1 MTLVEGRGG
10 RVLRLNGDGG
20 TAFPGVGA
28 FQRDDPFTIALRM
41 RPAVHHERAVIFHR
55 SRAWTDA
62 GSRGYQLLLE
72 DGRLSAS
79 LIHFWPGN
87 ALRIRALEPLEVG
100 EWAHVALTYDGSSR
114 AAGLA
119 LFVDGRRVECEVV
132 RDKLTR
138 TIQGG
143 GEGAFTIGERFRDR
157 GFAGGEVDELEV
169 FDRRLARLE
178 VAALFAREAGSLS
191 EEATVPVATLGE
203 DPDGARELYLASIA
217 VDPAA
222 RREQLRSAR
231 QAYSAAVDTVPEIM
245 AMQAMA
251 EPRTAHFLERGSYL
265 RPTYEVQPGTPA
277 SLGAWPSDAPAD
289 RLGLA
294 RWLTAPENPLFA
306 RVTVNRLWQQM
317 FGAGLVSTT
326 ENFGSQGAAPL
337 QQELLDYLALELR
350 DSGWSIKGFLRRVA
364 LSATYRQS
372 SRADAATTER
382 DPQNEL
388 LARGPRKPLSAEM
401 IRDNALFASG
411 LLVEHLGGPSV
422 KPYQPPGLWQEKS
435 GAVYQADKGK
445 GLWRR
450 SLYSYWKR
458 TSPPPSMMIFNAA
471 KRDVCVVRRQRTTSP
486 LQALALWNDPQQVEA
501 GRVLAQRV
509 MQESDAADEARLE
522 ALFRRCT
529 SQSATAEELEVLG
542 ELLASARADFRAAPE
557 GAEVWLAVGET
568 ARAPELGAI
577 ELAALAVVANTLLGY
592 DGTVTLR

>member
-1 MTLVEGRGG
+1 M
-10 RVLRLNGDGG
+10 
-20 TAFPGVGA
+20 
-28 FQRDDPFTIALRM
+28 
-41 RPAVHHERAVIFHR
+41 IFHR

-251 EPRTAHFLERGSYL
+251 EPRTAYFLERGSYL

-411 LLVEHLGGPSV
+411 LLVEELGGRSV

-435 GAVYQADKGK
+435 GAVYQADRGK

-450 SLYSYWKR
+450 SLYNYWKR

-509 MQESDAADEARLE
+509 MLKHAMLERSETDEARLL
-522 ALFRRCT
+522 ALFRHCT
-529 SQSATAEELEVLG
+529 SQVPTGQELGVLV
-542 ELLASARADFRAAPE
+542 ELLASARDDFRAAPE
-557 GAEVWLAVGET
+557 GAEVWLAVGE
-568 ARAPELGAI
+568 AERDGELDAI
-577 ELAALAVVANTLLGY
+577 ELAALALVANTLLGY